1 MPKRLRT
8 LCSVF
13 LLSIAAVVGMVYLLW
28 RMLGSRAEEVMTL
41 EDPQEFVVAVDHHQF
56 YVEDAQLQVDTS
68 ALWNERAFGDRLDTL
83 PGLVAVGTARYGGSI
98 RVTIELAA
106 TRPADLSFDEWDH
119 VVECSLAVQSGDMVL
134 SSPAGPGRQRFKVP
148 PGMYRVL
155 VLYGGLDTVVSD
167 YKGDDH
173 YYIILW
179 PDTAV
184 SPQVL
189 KRKPR

>member
-1 MPKRLRT
+1 M
-8 LCSVF
+8 CSVF
-13 LLSIAAVVGMVYLLW
+13 LLSMVVAVGTAYLLW
-28 RMLGSRAEEVMTL
+28 RTLNSRAGEVMIL
-41 EDPQEFVVAVDHHQF
+41 ENPREFIVEVDHYQF
-56 YVEDAQLQVDTS
+56 YVENAQLQADTS
-68 ALWNERAFGDRLDTL
+68 VLWDERASDDRLDVL

-98 RVTIELAA
+98 RVTIELAT

-134 SSPAGPGRQRFKVP
+134 SSPAGPGRQRFRVS

-167 YKGDDH
+167 YEGDDH